1 MPLVCLQTGTD
12 LLERTT
18 LKLLNG
24 HRYGVLGRN
33 GVGKTTLLKRLAR
46 QSVPG
51 FPTHLRCH
59 LVDQELRFTSDQESK
74 TPVEV
79 MVEADKE
86 MAELQK
92 RSEDLTTKMTDEA
105 SLSPEERA

>member
-1 MPLVCLQTGTD
+1 
-12 LLERTT
+12 
-18 LKLLNG
+18 
-24 HRYGVLGRN
+24 
-33 GVGKTTLLKRLAR
+33 
-46 QSVPG
+46 
-51 FPTHLRCH
+51 
-59 LVDQELRFTSDQESK
+59 
-74 TPVEV
+74 